1 MAAVYS
7 LWHIAQMLRSD
18 HSFMRK
24 TALMLES
31 AYNAINLIFTWFS
44 LGNYYIFFVR
54 LSGMLI

>member
-1 MAAVYS
+1 
-7 LWHIAQMLRSD
+7 
-18 HSFMRK
+18 MRK

-54 LSGMLI
+54 TLQAYLGNYTLTKLL